1 MNNKRALRALYFLV
15 ITALLFLPACSQGTP
30 DLTEEP
36 NSGIL
41 EDFQPIVSATGIVLP
56 SKRVVLSFSTPG
68 IVDEIMV
75 EEGEVVE
82 KGKILMDLKGREQAH
97 AALETARLEL
107 ILANQ
112 SLDEVHRTSAL
123 ISAQTQLSFAN
134 AQDALED
141 AEYNWRVQQEG
152 NRASQSTIDSAQ
164 AGLVLAEEEVDRA
177 KGNYDHYSGRPE
189 DDAQRAMA
197 LIDLSSARS
206 ARDAALRRLNWYL
219 GYPDETEQ
227 SVLDAKLS
235 ISEAELGV
243 TEQNWERVKDGPD
256 PDTLERAE
264 ARVAAAQAHVKAAE
278 AALSLLVLEAPF
290 AGTVSDVYSQEKEWV
305 APGQPLVVLAD
316 LQTLRVE
323 TTDLN
328 EIDAARIEVGDFA
341 TTTFDALPDIVVDGQ
356 VIYIASKSEQGSG
369 VNYKVII
376 ELNEIPE
383 KVRWGMT
390 AFVDIE
396 IGS

>member
-1 MNNKRALRALYFLV
+1 MNNKRALRALNLLV
-15 ITALLFLPACSQGTP
+15 ITALLLLPACSQGTP
-30 DLTEEP
+30 VPEEP
-36 NSGIL
+36 NSVIL
-41 EDFQPIVSATGIVLP
+41 DDFQPIVSATGIVLP
-56 SKRVVLSFSTPG
+56 SKKVVLSFPTPG
-68 IVDEIMV
+68 IVDAIMV
-75 EEGEVVE
+75 EEGEMVE
-82 KGKILMDLKGREQAH
+82 KGTTLMALEGREQAH

-112 SLDEVHRTSAL
+112 SLDEVHRTSSL
-123 ISAQTQLSFAN
+123 VSAQTQLSFAN

-152 NRASQSTIDSAQ
+152 YRASQSTIDSTQ
-164 AGLVLAEEEVDRA
+164 AGLVLADEEVDRA
-177 KGNYDHYSGRPE
+177 KGNYDQYSGRPE

-197 LIDLSSARS
+197 LIALSSARS

-227 SVLDAKLS
+227 SILDAKLS

-243 TEQNWERVKDGPD
+243 AEQNWERVKDGPD
-256 PDTLERAE
+256 PETLARAE
-264 ARVAAAQAHVKAAE
+264 ARVAAAQAHVKATE
-278 AALSLLVLEAPF
+278 ATLSLLVLEAPF
-290 AGTVSDVYSQEKEWV
+290 AGTVSDVYPQENEWV
-305 APGQPLVVLAD
+305 APGQSLVVMAD
-316 LQTLRVE
+316 LKTLRVE

-328 EIDAARIEVGDFA
+328 EIDAAQIEIGDFA
-341 TTTFDALPDIVVDGQ
+341 TATFDALPDIVVEGQ
-356 VIYIASKSEQGSG
+356 VIYIASKSDEGSG

-376 ELNEIPE
+376 GLKEIPE

-396 IGS
+396 FES

>member
-1 MNNKRALRALYFLV
+1 MNNKRALRAMVLLV
-15 ITALLFLPACSQGTP
+15 ITALLFLPACSPGTP
-30 DLTEEP
+30 DITEEP
-36 NSGIL
+36 SNDIL
-41 EDFQPIVSATGIVLP
+41 EDFQPVVSATGIVLP
-56 SKRVVLSFSTPG
+56 SKRVVLSFPTPG
-68 IVDEIMV
+68 IVDVIMV
-75 EEGEVVE
+75 EEGEMVG
-82 KGKILMDLKGREQAH
+82 KGQTLMALKGREQAH

-123 ISAQTQLSFAN
+123 VSAQTQLSFAN

-141 AEYNWRVQQEG
+141 AEYNWQVQQEG
-152 NRASQSTIDSAQ
+152 YRASQSTIDSAQ

-177 KGNYDHYSGRPE
+177 KGNYDHYSGRSE

-197 LIDLSSARS
+197 LIALSSARS

-227 SVLDAKLS
+227 SILDAKLS
-235 ISEAELGV
+235 ITEAELGV
-243 TEQNWERVKDGPD
+243 AEQNWERVKNGPD
-256 PDTLERAE
+256 PETLEKAE
-264 ARVAAAQAHVKAAE
+264 ARVAAAQAHEKAAE

-290 AGTVSDVYSQEKEWV
+290 AGTVTEVCPQEKEWV
-305 APGQPLVVLAD
+305 GPGQPLVVLAD
-316 LQTLRVE
+316 LQTLWVE

-328 EIDAARIEVGDFA
+328 EIDAAQIEIGNFA

-356 VIYIASKSEQGSG
+356 VVYIASKSDEGSG

-376 ELNEIPE
+376 ELDEVPE

-396 IGS
+396 IER

>member
-36 NSGIL
+36 NNGIP

-56 SKRVVLSFSTPG
+56 SKRIVLSFSTPG

-82 KGKILMDLKGREQAH
+82 KGKILMALKGREQAH

-197 LIDLSSARS
+197 LIELSSARS

-243 TEQNWERVKDGPD
+243 AEQNWERVKDGPD
-256 PDTLERAE
+256 PDTIERAE

-356 VIYIASKSEQGSG
+356 VTYIASKSEQGSG

-396 IGS
+396 IES

>member
-1 MNNKRALRALYFLV
+1 MNNKRALGALYVLV
-15 ITALLFLPACSQGTP
+15 ITALLFLPACTQGTP

-82 KGKILMDLKGREQAH
+82 KGKILMALKGREQAH

-112 SLDEVHRTSAL
+112 SLDEAHRTSAL

-197 LIDLSSARS
+197 LIELSSARS

-243 TEQNWERVKDGPD
+243 AEQNWERVKDGPD
-256 PDTLERAE
+256 PDTLERTE

-328 EIDAARIEVGDFA
+328 EIDAARIEIGDFA

-396 IGS
+396 IES

>member
-1 MNNKRALRALYFLV
+1 MNSKRALRALYFLV
-15 ITALLFLPACSQGTP
+15 ITALLFLPACSQGTS
-30 DLTEEP
+30 DLTDEP
-36 NSGIL
+36 NSVIL

-75 EEGEVVE
+75 EEGEEVE
-82 KGKILMDLKGREQAH
+82 KGKILMALKGREQAH
-97 AALETARLEL
+97 AVLETARLEL

-112 SLDEVHRTSAL
+112 SLDEVHRTSSL
-123 ISAQTQLSFAN
+123 VSAQTQLSFAN

-152 NRASQSTIDSAQ
+152 YRASQSTIDSAQ

-197 LIDLSSARS
+197 LIALSSARS

-227 SVLDAKLS
+227 SILDAKLS

-243 TEQNWERVKDGPD
+243 AEQNWERVKGR
-256 PDTLERAE
+256 LER
-264 ARVAAAQAHVKAAE
+264 
-278 AALSLLVLEAPF
+278 
-290 AGTVSDVYSQEKEWV
+290 
-305 APGQPLVVLAD
+305 
-316 LQTLRVE
+316 VE
-323 TTDLN
+323 RLM
-328 EIDAARIEVGDFA
+328 
-341 TTTFDALPDIVVDGQ
+341 
-356 VIYIASKSEQGSG
+356 S
-369 VNYKVII
+369 
-376 ELNEIPE
+376 
-383 KVRWGMT
+383 
-390 AFVDIE
+390 
-396 IGS
+396 